1 MVEYKSQ
8 EAWVEVLLLSDLG
21 RDNRGEADES
31 MGSDVR
37 RAGPLFSLPTLL
49 HLLILQMSYPVARM

>member
-37 RAGPLFSLPTLL
+37 RAGPLLSLPTLL